1 MSDMELQSRLDAL
14 APLAV
19 LRLGQILTSPHADR
33 RHRLTAL
40 CALLH
45 FAERR
50 RDAPGG
56 REARSV
62 LEGLATHA
70 RH

>member
-1 MSDMELQSRLDAL
+1 MSDMQSRLDAL

-40 CALLH
+40 CALLQ
-45 FAERR
+45 FAERG
-50 RDAPGG
+50 DAAGG
-56 REARSV
+56 REARRV
-62 LEGLATHA
+62 VEGLAIHA
-70 RH
+70 RQ